1 MHGNRLAFALLGL
14 VLMSTLISSTYA
26 QGSSLFSGGSESSS
40 SSDSSSSSSSSD
52 TGDSRLATLDPS
64 TTSLNSDFKSNVQGI
79 HELEIYDTRGGHS
92 NFKEFYNSDLSDSS
106 SASAIGGSAITVAAA
121 MYVAFF

>member
-40 SSDSSSSSSSSD
+40 SSDSSSSSSSD

>member
-40 SSDSSSSSSSSD
+40 SSDSSSSSSSD
-52 TGDSRLATLDPS
+52 TGNSRLATLDPS